1 MVLIL
6 NSGSSSARRGAPYR
20 CFCLKECLMDSGIAG
35 EPKLL
40 AQAHLVTTPEPDIPA
55 AAGNPKYT
63 THRFDAELCPM
74 IFDGDILHFRRF
86 AKYVAAFWRMAS
98 SSACSASC
106 RLRRT
111 FSAASSLSRSDE
123 LICCCCLLRQA

>member
-1 MVLIL
+1 
-6 NSGSSSARRGAPYR
+6 
-20 CFCLKECLMDSGIAG
+20 MDSGIAG

-40 AQAHLVTTPEPDIPA
+40 AKAHLVTTPEPDIPA

-74 IFDGDILHFRRF
+74 IFDEDILHFRRF

-98 SSACSASC
+98 SSACSAD
-106 RLRRT
+106 LT
-111 FSAASSLSRSDE
+111 
-123 LICCCCLLRQA
+123 QQ

>member
-1 MVLIL
+1 MVLNIEL
-6 NSGSSSARRGAPYR
+6 QHFVSKAGSTVSLL
-20 CFCLKECLMDSGIAG
+20 CLKECLMDSGIAG

-74 IFDGDILHFRRF
+74 IFDEDILHFRRF
-86 AKYVAAFWRMAS
+86 AKYVAAF
-98 SSACSASC
+98 
-106 RLRRT
+106 
-111 FSAASSLSRSDE
+111 
-123 LICCCCLLRQA
+123 

>member
-1 MVLIL
+1 MVLNIEL
-6 NSGSSSARRGAPYR
+6 QHFVSKAGSTVSLL
-20 CFCLKECLMDSGIAG
+20 CLKECLMDSGIAG

-74 IFDGDILHFRRF
+74 IFDEDILHFRRF
-86 AKYVAAFWRMAS
+86 AKYVAAFGGWPVPQPAPPVVV
-98 SSACSASC
+98 
-106 RLRRT
+106 
-111 FSAASSLSRSDE
+111 
-123 LICCCCLLRQA
+123 

>member
-1 MVLIL
+1 
-6 NSGSSSARRGAPYR
+6 
-20 CFCLKECLMDSGIAG
+20 MDSGIAG

-74 IFDGDILHFRRF
+74 IFDEDILHFRRF
-86 AKYVAAFWRMAS
+86 AK
-98 SSACSASC
+98 
-106 RLRRT
+106 
-111 FSAASSLSRSDE
+111 LSRPLEDGQFLS
-123 LICCCCLLRQA
+123 LLRQLSFKADIFSGQFAFAL